1 MAHISRDPATS
12 ELKTALQSIKLAG
25 VREIWHLTSI
35 NCLELSRQRQLT
47 VAAFEAR
54 CPSLNL
60 VASPTSAMEVIAK
73 IARFEWEILH
83 IEQETRAQKNLE
95 NSGIAPR
102 FLGHIHEHGRVMGFV
117 LEKVEGR
124 PAMIEDLSCCRS
136 VLQRLH
142 DHSLVHGDTNKYN
155 FIVHDDK
162 VLLISFEKSQFCPDD
177 AESMQNEVESL
188 RGQLMKETGRG
199 GGLRFVE
206 ESCEET

>member
-1 MAHISRDPATS
+1 
-12 ELKTALQSIKLAG
+12 
-25 VREIWHLTSI
+25 
-35 NCLELSRQRQLT
+35 
-47 VAAFEAR
+47 
-54 CPSLNL
+54 
-60 VASPTSAMEVIAK
+60 
-73 IARFEWEILH
+73 
-83 IEQETRAQKNLE
+83 
-95 NSGIAPR
+95 
-102 FLGHIHEHGRVMGFV
+102 MGFV

-142 DHSLVHGDTNKYN
+142 DPGLVHGDTNKYN